1 VVEKQKCISTT
12 PHFIG
17 LPLPS
22 HETVSIL
29 PLFVIILL
37 DFEAVTTVGIF
48 LFPRIKH
55 GILIDNGICINYHN
69 EDTVDCGG

>member
-29 PLFVIILL
+29 PLFAIILL

-48 LFPRIKH
+48 LFPHIKH
-55 GILIDNGICINYHN
+55 GSPIK
-69 EDTVDCGG
+69 CGVIEIHFCFSTTIK